1 MFSGSQ
7 IIRAVGKAL
16 LTIALVSAAYGLMVH
31 YAVPQLPA
39 LLSRIPV
46 IVWLGLLSAAPVF
59 VSWLGRAGNRQA
71 ATEEACLAA
80 AIEQAAEGIVITD
93 TGAGIRYVNPA
104 FTRMTGYS
112 AEEAIGQNP
121 RLLKSGQQNPA
132 YYKDLWETI
141 SKGRIWHGE
150 LVNRRKNGSLY
161 TEEMTITPVR
171 DDSGAVVNYIA
182 IKQDV
187 TDRRAAE
194 EAGRFLASI
203 VESSS
208 DAIIGTSLDGN
219 VVSWNDGAAAMFGY
233 GTAEVLGKHISMLAA
248 GAHAE
253 ELRRVFAGIRNGDG
267 TSQHETVQ
275 VRKDGTTIDV
285 SVTVSPIRNA
295 TGEVTGVAAIARD
308 ISRRKR
314 AESELRASEEN
325 YRVLFERNLAAV
337 LRTTLDGRVLECND
351 ATVQMLGYASREQV
365 LATNARDYYFDAA
378 DREAVMSGLR
388 AQRSIIN
395 RELKLRRADG
405 SLFWGLANFV
415 LVEGANAGDWVV
427 ASTVVDL
434 TARKKVED
442 ELKVARDAAEA
453 ASQAKSAFLA
463 NMSHEIRTPMNAV
476 IGMTELTLDMQLSAD
491 VREYLEIVKTSAESL
506 MSIIDD
512 VLDFSRIE
520 ARKLDL
526 ECIAFNLNSSMEIAI
541 KALRGR
547 AQRKNLEL
555 VYQIHPDIPPV
566 VIGDPGRLRQ
576 ILLNLV
582 GNAIKFTE
590 RGKVVVEVEKS
601 AETAGQVELHFSV
614 SDTGI
619 GIPTEKRQA
628 IFEAFVQ
635 ADVSST
641 RRFGGTGLGLAITSE
656 LIHMMGGKIWLESEP
671 GLGST
676 FHFSVSLR
684 SVDQPT
690 DVPSPAHSTVLEN
703 MPVLAVD
710 DNETNLR
717 ILREVL
723 AGWGMKPALAGSA
736 HDAMISL
743 KQASGAGTPY
753 RLVIVDAQ
761 MPGMDGFTL
770 IERIQQDPELTG
782 APIMMLTSAGQRG
795 DAARSRDIG
804 VSAYLTKPIGESELL
819 DAVLRVLNMSPD
831 RTGRRQLIT
840 RHTLREPRK
849 GLRILI
855 VEDNLVNQHLA
866 VRLVEKQGHAATT
879 AANGREALE
888 ALANGLFDL
897 VLMDIQMPEMD
908 GFEATRAIRQNEK
921 ATGAHLPVIAMT
933 AHTAAGDREQC
944 LQAGMDAYVSKPIRV
959 KELFAA
965 IESVAGPVTSPA
977 GPPLLSK
984 S

>member
-1 MFSGSQ
+1 
-7 IIRAVGKAL
+7 
-16 LTIALVSAAYGLMVH
+16 
-31 YAVPQLPA
+31 
-39 LLSRIPV
+39 
-46 IVWLGLLSAAPVF
+46 
-59 VSWLGRAGNRQA
+59 
-71 ATEEACLAA
+71 
-80 AIEQAAEGIVITD
+80 
-93 TGAGIRYVNPA
+93 
-104 FTRMTGYS
+104 
-112 AEEAIGQNP
+112 
-121 RLLKSGQQNPA
+121 
-132 YYKDLWETI
+132 
-141 SKGRIWHGE
+141 
-150 LVNRRKNGSLY
+150 
-161 TEEMTITPVR
+161 
-171 DDSGAVVNYIA
+171 
-182 IKQDV
+182 
-187 TDRRAAE
+187 
-194 EAGRFLASI
+194 
-203 VESSS
+203 
-208 DAIIGTSLDGN
+208 
-219 VVSWNDGAAAMFGY
+219 
-233 GTAEVLGKHISMLAA
+233 
-248 GAHAE
+248 
-253 ELRRVFAGIRNGDG
+253 
-267 TSQHETVQ
+267 
-275 VRKDGTTIDV
+275 
-285 SVTVSPIRNA
+285 
-295 TGEVTGVAAIARD
+295 
-308 ISRRKR
+308 
-314 AESELRASEEN
+314 
-325 YRVLFERNLAAV
+325 
-337 LRTTLDGRVLECND
+337 
-351 ATVQMLGYASREQV
+351 MLGYASREQV
-365 LATNARDYYFDAA
+365 LVMNSRDFYYSAA
-378 DREAVMSGLR
+378 DREAVMSALR
-388 AQRSIIN
+388 AQRSVVN

-405 SLFWGLANFV
+405 RLFWGLANLV
-415 LVEGANAGDWVV
+415 LVEGAGAGDCVV
-427 ASTVVDL
+427 TGTVFDL
-434 TARKKVED
+434 TARKEAEE

-476 IGMTELTLDMQLSAD
+476 IGMTELTLDMELSAD
-491 VREYLEIVKTSAESL
+491 AREYLEIVKTSAESL
-506 MSIIDD
+506 MNIIDD

-526 ECIAFNLNSSMEIAI
+526 ECIAFNLNSSIEIAI
-541 KALRGR
+541 KALAGR

-555 VYQIHPDIPPV
+555 VYHLQPDISTA

-590 RGKVVVEVEKS
+590 RGKVLVEVEKS
-601 AETAGQVELHFSV
+601 SETAGHVVLHFSV

-619 GIPTEKRQA
+619 GIPPEKRQA

-671 GLGST
+671 GVGST

-690 DVPSPAHSTVLEN
+690 DLPSLAHSAVLEN

-717 ILREVL
+717 ILSEVL
-723 AGWGMKPALAGSA
+723 AGWGMKPVLAGSA
-736 HDAMISL
+736 GDAMVCL
-743 KQASGAGTPY
+743 KQASAAGTPY

-770 IERIQQDPELTG
+770 IERIQQDPKLTG
-782 APIMMLTSAGQRG
+782 ASIMMLTSAGQRG
-795 DAARSRDIG
+795 DAARSREIG

-819 DAVLRVLNMSPD
+819 DAVLRVLNMSLD
-831 RTGRRQLIT
+831 QTGRQLIT

-849 GLRILI
+849 GLHILI
-855 VEDNLVNQHLA
+855 VEDNLVNQRLA

-888 ALANGLFDL
+888 ALANGVFDL

-908 GFEATRAIRQNEK
+908 GFEATRAIRRKEI
-921 ATGAHLPVIAMT
+921 ATGEHLPIIAMT
-933 AHTAAGDREQC
+933 AHAAPGDRERC

-977 GPPLLSK
+977 GPPLLSR